1 MTGRGTLARTMPK
14 RFFVQL
20 ELRDARARE
29 EGNGIMDSEMRSK
42 GFRNWVLLNGK
53 SHELPRGSY
62 IGVADKAF
70 GSREDV
76 ARFIESALRRSSREG
91 GSFVVVETEEPL
103 FTNNLATSEPPAS
116 VEEDPRPPLPAID
129 VAEEAR
135 RSPRARRTPREQS
148 H

>member
-1 MTGRGTLARTMPK
+1 MTGRGTLVGTMPK

-29 EGNGIMDSEMRSK
+29 EGHGMMDTEMRSK
-42 GFRNWVLLNGK
+42 GFRNWVLLNGT

-62 IGVADKAF
+62 ISVADKAF

-76 ARFIESALRRSSREG
+76 ARFIETALGRSSRGG

-103 FTNNLATSEPPAS
+103 FTNNLAPSEPPAS
-116 VEEDPRPPLPAID
+116 VEEDPRPPPPALD
-129 VAEEAR
+129 VADEAR
-135 RSPRARRTPREQS
+135 PSPRARRTSRGQS